1 MNIIIAEVLQH
12 LDSSLLAEY
21 DYNEVNTSLDFL
33 LRKSFNG
40 EQIFRSY
47 TYLVKIIST
56 YNMFFGIT
64 TLLKTPHSFH

>member
-21 DYNEVNTSLDFL
+21 DYSEVNTSLDFL

-40 EQIFRSY
+40 KEI
-47 TYLVKIIST
+47 YLVKIFLT
-56 YNMFFGIT
+56 YNMFFAIK
-64 TLLKTPHSFH
+64 TLQKSPTASID